1 MVKQVHV
8 TYDKSEGNWDVKSV
22 GASKAYRTAETKN
35 EAVHIATQVAR
46 NNEAELIVH
55 GMDNKIQSR
64 NSYGNDPFP
73 PRG

>member
-8 TYDKSEGNWDVKSV
+8 TYDNIDGNWDVKSA
-22 GASKAYRTAETKN
+22 GASKAYRTAETKA
-35 EAVHIATQVAR
+35 EAVQIATQVAK

-64 NSYGNDPFP
+64 NSYGNDPYP